1 MISFI
6 VPAHN
11 EERLLDRTLDAI
23 HTAAR
28 DLAIPHEVIVVDDA
42 STDRTASIAHAAGA
56 RVIGVHVRQIARVRN
71 AGASAATGDT
81 LIFVDADTIVPAET
95 LRATIAAVDRG
106 AVGGGASVYIDG
118 SLPLWVRL
126 VMPPFRLS
134 FRLCRLAAGCYV
146 FCRRRDF
153 VAVGGFDEQLYA
165 AEEIALSRA
174 LARRGPFVVLAEPVR
189 TSGRKARTHSAWELV
204 RLLLEFLFRGTRILK
219 NRDRL
224 GLWYGE
230 RRDDAD

>member
-11 EERLLDRTLDAI
+11 EERLLARTLEAI

-28 DLAIPHEVIVVDDA
+28 DIAYPYELIVVDDA
-42 STDRTASIAHAAGA
+42 STDGTASIARAAGA
-56 RVIGVHVRQIARVRN
+56 RVVSVRVRQIARVRN
-71 AGASAATGDT
+71 AGAAAATGDT
-81 LIFVDADTIVPAET
+81 LIFVDADTIMPAAT
-95 LRATIAAVDRG
+95 LRATTAALDRG

-118 SLPLWVRL
+118 TLPLWVRL
-126 VMPPFRLS
+126 LMPPFRLS
-134 FRLCRLAAGCYV
+134 FRILRWAAGCYV
-146 FCRRRDF
+146 FSRRDDF
-153 VAVGGFDEQLYA
+153 VAVGGFDEELYA

-174 LARRGPFVVLAEPVR
+174 LARRGRFVVLSEPVH
-189 TSGRKARTHSAWELV
+189 TSGRKARTHSSWEVV
-204 RLLLEFLFRGTRILK
+204 RLFLAFFVRGTKVLK

-230 RRDDAD
+230 RRDDP